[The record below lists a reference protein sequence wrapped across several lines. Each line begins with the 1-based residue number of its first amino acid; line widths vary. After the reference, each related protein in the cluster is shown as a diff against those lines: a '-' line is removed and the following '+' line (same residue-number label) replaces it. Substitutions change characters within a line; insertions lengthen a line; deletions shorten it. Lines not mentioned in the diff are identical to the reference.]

1 MPLAQRNAL
10 YIAEVE
16 HRFNANKASVVHK
29 SAHRLS
35 LIIAVFEQQ
44 PAISMEELRALFDNM
59 RERT

>member
-1 MPLAQRNAL
+1 MPLAQRNAF

-16 HRFNANKASVVHK
+16 HRFNANKASVDHK

-44 PAISMEELRALFDNM
+44 PAISMEEL
-59 RERT
+59 